1 MIFHVYSKIRKF
13 VKKQWILNIGINKIS
28 LKKEVMVKNTE
39 GSLRMTII
47 FTFNGHWEL

>member
-1 MIFHVYSKIRKF
+1 MDIKYLDQQNFIE
-13 VKKQWILNIGINKIS
+13 KK
-28 LKKEVMVKNTE
+28 VMVKNTE